1 MHYPRAVALSSLGDH
16 LPMEMVSAALDGR
29 FCLFGLTY
37 AESDLAPLG
46 DLLGQDPQKV
56 EHTRP
61 ALRISSQG

>member
-1 MHYPRAVALSSLGDH
+1 MR
-16 LPMEMVSAALDGR
+16 MVSSALDGR
-29 FCLFGLTY
+29 FYLFGLTY

-61 ALRISSQG
+61 ALRISS